1 MGLNLRL
8 RLNFKWDFPIHSPSR
23 LPSSSSSVRGKE
35 ASFNGTRLF
44 FLSFI
49 PEEGENSHSHRD
61 PLKVKGYATSS
72 AAPQTLDSDF
82 IELRDMQI
90 NKRSRSG
97 LHSTIK
103 DDHIHAEERISSS
116 RASVQACRP
125 VHFGLLMENLDVLEE
140 TFTDSNALRLERDIL
155 LQVQRLGA
163 LKLFNIFLSSRTME
177 TSNVVGLFDIPGIK
191 DCTTSRP
198 MDKRIV
204 RSGKK
209 DKRKSTKERVLEN
222 DKKISSLSLLK
233 KTTQS
238 IFQQPSISSAKRA
251 SNSRSRRLMIA
262 KNEAEMATGVKVMAD
277 LERIR
282 TTLEEATGQVARLS
296 CWAEAAGLEQKV
308 LQQHLQF
315 GWQCR
320 DELVRSTRS
329 LVIYLARYY
338 RGPGVAFEDLLQA
351 GNLGVLEGAKRFDH
365 NRGCKFSTYVQYW
378 IRKSIL
384 KMVAE
389 SNKHIHIPY
398 ALSQAINKIRKA
410 ERAFKNSHGRC
421 PDDAEISKSTGL
433 SLARIAVAKRCPRIV
448 VSVHRKIGENH
459 DVKYTDIIPDMSM
472 LDPEEEVMRR
482 QMKEHIQELLDSLD
496 PRESQVLVFRYG
508 LQDHRPKSLGEI
520 AEICHVS
527 KEWIRRLEQR
537 ALSKLRTEEICT
549 NLRHYIID

>member
-1 MGLNLRL
+1 MGNL
-8 RLNFKWDFPIHSPSR
+8 KWDFPIHSPSR
-23 LPSSSSSVRGKE
+23 LPSSVRGKE

-72 AAPQTLDSDF
+72 AAPQTLDSDL

-103 DDHIHAEERISSS
+103 DNHIHTEESTSSS

-125 VHFGLLMENLDVLEE
+125 VHFGLLMENLDVLEQ
-140 TFTDSNALRLERDIL
+140 TFADSNALRLERDIL

-163 LKLFNIFLSSRTME
+163 LKLFNIFLSSRTIG
-177 TSNVVGLFDIPGIK
+177 TSNVVGLSDVRIEVTR

-198 MDKRIV
+198 MGKRIV

-222 DKKISSLSLLK
+222 DKRISSLSLLK
-233 KTTQS
+233 KTTRS

-251 SNSRSRRLMIA
+251 SNSKSRRLMIA

-282 TTLEEATGQVARLS
+282 TTLEEATGRVARLS
-296 CWAEAAGLEQKV
+296 CWAEAAELEQKV
-308 LQQHLQF
+308 LQQRLQF

-320 DELVRSTRS
+320 NELVRSSRS

-351 GNLGVLEGAKRFDH
+351 GNLGVLEGAERFDH
-365 NRGCKFSTYVQYW
+365 KRGCRFSTYVQFW
-378 IRKSIL
+378 IRKSML
-384 KMVAE
+384 KMVAG

-398 ALSQAINKIRKA
+398 TLSQAINKIRKA
-410 ERAFKNSHGRC
+410 ERAFKNSHGRY
-421 PDDAEISKSTGL
+421 PDDAETSKFTGL

-448 VSVHRKIGENH
+448 VSIHRKIGENH
-459 DVKYTDIIPDMSM
+459 DVKYTDIIPDPSV
-472 LDPEEEVMRR
+472 LGPEEEVMRQ
-482 QMKEHIQELLDSLD
+482 QMKEYIQELLDGLD
-496 PRESQVLVFRYG
+496 PRESQVLVLRYG
-508 LQDHRPKSLGEI
+508 LQDYRPKSLGEI
-520 AEICHVS
+520 AEICRVS
-527 KEWIRRLEQR
+527 KEWIRRLEQK

-549 NLRHYIID
+549 NLEHYLID